1 MKQLA
6 AVFVVVCGLAF
17 AGGLDFGVS
26 VRNGPN
32 GNFMGHLGLY
42 LDAFPIDVR
51 TNLLIGAPQGLV
63 LSGEILY
70 TFPSLI
76 FIHPYVGA
84 GLGMGLTV
92 FTNPGEL
99 TFRFGD
105 RIYALL
111 TAGIQ
116 FPSRGYRPYVE
127 VTQYFGSDTFT
138 RFTVGFISEIY

>member
-17 AGGLDFGVS
+17 ATGLDFGVS
-26 VRNGPN
+26 ARNGPN
-32 GNFMGHLGLY
+32 GTFMGHLGLY

-92 FTNPGEL
+92 YTNPGEL

-116 FPSRGYRPYVE
+116 FPSRGYRPYLE
-127 VTQYFGSDTFT
+127 VTQYLGSDAFT
-138 RFTVGFISEIY
+138 RFTVGFISDL

>member
-1 MKQLA
+1 MKRFA
-6 AVFVVVCGLAF
+6 AVFVVVCGVVF

-26 VRNGPN
+26 VRNGPG
-32 GNFMGHLGLY
+32 GNFMGHLGFY

-51 TNLLIGAPQGLV
+51 SNLLIGAPQGLV

-70 TFPSLI
+70 TFPSLVL
-76 FIHPYVGA
+76 IHPYVGA

-116 FPSRGYRPYVE
+116 FPGRGYRPYVE
-127 VTQYFGSDTFT
+127 VTQYLGSDTFT
-138 RFTVGFISEIY
+138 RFTVGFISEI